1 MHFSLADVSVLW
13 HVQYFGVSIMTQLY
27 LLHAVVSRCP
37 LLGLLTLPHIA
48 LTEWL
53 SRGRINNPCQCWTLN
68 VSKAREHEEE
78 TVKFGCQLRM
88 NLPPLL

>member
-1 MHFSLADVSVLW
+1 
-13 HVQYFGVSIMTQLY
+13 MTQLY
-27 LLHAVVSRCP
+27 LLYAVVSRCP

-53 SRGRINNPCQCWTLN
+53 SRGRINNPRQCWILN

-78 TVKFGCQLRM
+78 TMKFGCQLGM
-88 NLPPLL
+88 NLPLLL